1 MDYSRIHQGSPG
13 DHSAF
18 APNISILGERFYAK
32 IAQAGVRFMYIANK
46 LVEKYPRHSLW
57 MLLYVTCR
65 AGFGLAGT
73 KEVGVLLGLEP
84 NYGLLF

>member
-1 MDYSRIHQGSPG
+1 
-13 DHSAF
+13 
-18 APNISILGERFYAK
+18 
-32 IAQAGVRFMYIANK
+32 MYIANK
-46 LVEKYPRHSLW
+46 LAEKYPRHGLW